1 MRNSRTEE
9 LEEARKTSSKSKKRP
24 GTGES
29 SSILLRMQE
38 VQKIQPTKETQQQN
52 KTQRNKNTLP
62 KNQPKKRKTQ
72 PNKNLTLI
80 EGRKLRKNM
89 CILFP
94 ALRPDDF
101 NLHG

>member
-38 VQKIQPTKETQQQN
+38 VQKTQSTKETQQKN
-52 KTQRNKNTLP
+52 KTQGNKNTLP

-80 EGRKLRKNM
+80 EGRKLGKIM